1 MLILD
6 KGYLEI
12 RNKYVR
18 PLAENYIQYRHL
30 KKYNIKNILL
40 NDIQNVRKNAANE
53 YIIDIDESIL
63 FKALLGD
70 VFLFYIK
77 SIVQKNDFEIIKK
90 NVEISPN
97 WNIVT
102 NYYKSFYN
110 ASLLLRI
117 CFRGN
122 IFLDKDYKKRLSY
135 IVSTHI
141 GEIIELD
148 SNMFYFVEKTN
159 NGGYGLRLI
168 KSQNNTHET
177 VWHEI
182 NNLLEEIMLLSNKKS
197 EEKAVLVSCLDINRK
212 LSATFPSKLRNKV
225 NYQPVYGME
234 GTDKKLL
241 SITNGDNWVKKII
254 GFDVKEIEKNDNRL
268 VNIYTAY
275 TTYIEKLAY
284 RLMQDYFEMT
294 GRENHILAQINRLR
308 ENKIIIEK
316 IPFVY

>member
-1 MLILD
+1 M
-6 KGYLEI
+6 
-12 RNKYVR
+12 
-18 PLAENYIQYRHL
+18 
-30 KKYNIKNILL
+30 
-40 NDIQNVRKNAANE
+40 
-53 YIIDIDESIL
+53 
-63 FKALLGD
+63 
-70 VFLFYIK
+70 FYIK
-77 SIVQKNDFEIIKK
+77 SIVQKNDFEIIRD

-141 GEIIELD
+141 GEVIELD

-159 NGGYGLRLI
+159 NGGYYLRLT

-177 VWHEI
+177 VWYEI
-182 NNLLEEIMLLSNKKS
+182 NHLLEEIMLLSNKKS
-197 EEKAVLVSCLDINRK
+197 EEKAVLISCLDINRK

-225 NYQPVYGME
+225 NYQPIYGME
-234 GTDKKLL
+234 AIDKKLL
-241 SITNGDNWVKKII
+241 SITNGDNWVKEII
-254 GFDVKEIEKNDNRL
+254 GFDIKEIERNDNRL

-275 TTYIEKLAY
+275 TTYIEKIAY
-284 RLMQDYFEMT
+284 RLIQDYFEMI
-294 GRENHILAQINRLR
+294 GREDHILAQINRLR